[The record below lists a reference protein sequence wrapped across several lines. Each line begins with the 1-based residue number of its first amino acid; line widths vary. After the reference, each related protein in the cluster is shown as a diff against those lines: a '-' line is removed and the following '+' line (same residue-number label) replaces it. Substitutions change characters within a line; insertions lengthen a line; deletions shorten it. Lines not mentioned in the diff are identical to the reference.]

1 VQSRSVLSFDVYIVA
16 ATLSLIAIGILF
28 IYSSGVTSTGRVYS
42 NEHIRQMV
50 WAGTGL
56 ILLTAGALTSYSTIR
71 TASVPFYV
79 VVLILM
85 MITLAFGRVVNGAR
99 SWLGI
104 AGLGIQPSEFAKL
117 ASVLVLSIYLERI
130 GPAIKKLPLFLA
142 GAVVML
148 IPMGLTLAQ
157 PDLGTSLVFIPLF
170 LVMAFVAGARV
181 RHVAYIVLA
190 LSLTAVLSVTPAWE
204 RQIYE
209 GSIPVVSVLTRPDVL
224 SMVIAAL
231 LIMLAVT
238 AVGYLATKRRYFFWI
253 TYALSVI
260 LVGLLGSLAV
270 RRALAE
276 YQMTR
281 LIVFL
286 DPYADPRGAGWNI
299 IQSVTAVGSGG
310 LSGKGFLQGTQSHYQ
325 FIPQQSTDFIFSI
338 LAEEWGFLGGLLVF
352 GLFLVI
358 LLRGLYIVQTAR
370 DNYSSLV
377 AAGIVALIFF
387 HFAVNVGMVI
397 GVMPITGI
405 PLFFLSHGGSSLWTA
420 MLSVGLLLNI
430 HHNRY
435 HY

>member
-1 VQSRSVLSFDVYIVA
+1 MHSRSVLSFDVYIIA

-28 IYSSGVTSTGRVYS
+28 IYSSGVTSAGRVYS
-42 NEHIRQMV
+42 NEYIRQMV

-56 ILLTAGALTSYSTIR
+56 VLLFAAALSSYSTIR
-71 TASVPFYV
+71 SLSVPFYLF
-79 VVLILM
+79 VLLLLL
-85 MITLAFGRVVNGAR
+85 ITLAFGKVVNGAR

-117 ASVLVLSIYLERI
+117 ASVLVLAIYLERI
-130 GPAIKKLPLFLA
+130 GPAIRKLPLFLA
-142 GAVVML
+142 GSAIML
-148 IPMGLTLAQ
+148 VPMGLTLVQ
-157 PDLGTSLVFIPLF
+157 PDLGTSLVFMPLF
-170 LVMAFVAGARV
+170 LIMAFVAGARL
-181 RHVAYIVLA
+181 RHVSYVVLTFA
-190 LSLTAVLSVTPAWE
+190 LTAVLSVIPAWE

-209 GSIPVVSVLTRPDVL
+209 GSVPLVSVLTRPEVL
-224 SMVIAAL
+224 TIVIAAL
-231 LIMLAVT
+231 AAMLAVT
-238 AVGYLATKRRYFFWI
+238 SIGYLATKRRYFFWI
-253 TYALSVI
+253 TYTLSVI
-260 LVGLLGSLAV
+260 LVGLLGSIAV
-270 RRALAE
+270 RRVLAE
-276 YQMTR
+276 YQMMR
-281 LIVFL
+281 LVVFL

-420 MLSVGLLLNI
+420 MVGVGLLLNI

>member
-1 VQSRSVLSFDVYIVA
+1 MQSRSVLSFDVYIVA

-71 TASVPFYV
+71 TASVPFYIL
-79 VVLILM
+79 VLILM
-85 MITLAFGRVVNGAR
+85 LVTLAFGRVVNGAR

-117 ASVLVLSIYLERI
+117 ASVLVLAIYLERI

-148 IPMGLTLAQ
+148 VPMGLTLAQ

-181 RHVAYIVLA
+181 RHVAYLVLV
-190 LSLTAVLSVTPAWE
+190 LGLTAVLSVIPAWE

-231 LIMLAVT
+231 VAMLAVT

-260 LVGLLGSLAV
+260 LVGLLGSLAA
-270 RRALAE
+270 RSALAE

-370 DNYSSLV
+370 DRYSSLV

>member
-1 VQSRSVLSFDVYIVA
+1 MHSRSVLSFDVYIIA

-42 NEHIRQMV
+42 NEHIRQLV

-56 ILLTAGALTSYSTIR
+56 VLLVAAALTSYTTIR
-71 TASVPFYV
+71 SASVPFYML
-79 VVLILM
+79 VLVLLL
-85 MITLAFGRVVNGAR
+85 ITLAFGRVVNGAR

-117 ASVLVLSIYLERI
+117 ASVLVLAIYLERVGTGI
-130 GPAIKKLPLFLA
+130 RKLPLFLA
-142 GAVVML
+142 GSVIML
-148 IPMGLTLAQ
+148 LPMGLTIVQ
-157 PDLGTSLVFIPLF
+157 PDLGTSLVFMPLF
-170 LVMAFVAGARV
+170 LVMVFVAGARL
-181 RHVAYIVLA
+181 RHVSYVVLVFV
-190 LSLTAVLSVTPAWE
+190 LTAVLSVIPAWE

-209 GSIPVVSVLTRPDVL
+209 GSVPLVSVLTRPQVL
-224 SMVIAAL
+224 TMVIAAL
-231 LIMLAVT
+231 AAMLAVT
-238 AVGYLATKRRYFFWI
+238 SVGYLATKRRYFFWI
-253 TYALSVI
+253 TYGLSVI
-260 LVGLLGSLAV
+260 SLGLLGSVAV
-270 RRALAE
+270 RRVLAE
-276 YQMTR
+276 YQMMR

-299 IQSVTAVGSGG
+299 IQSLTAVGSGG
-310 LSGKGFLQGTQSHYQ
+310 FSGKGFLQGTQSHYQ

-377 AAGIVALIFF
+377 ATGIVTLIFF

-420 MLSVGLLLNI
+420 MVGVGLLLNI

>member
-1 VQSRSVLSFDVYIVA
+1 MHSRSVLSFDVYIIA
-16 ATLSLIAIGILF
+16 ASLSLIAIGILF

-42 NEHIRQMV
+42 NEYIRQLV

-56 ILLTAGALTSYSTIR
+56 VLLVAAALTSYATIR
-71 TASVPFYV
+71 SASVPFYILV
-79 VVLILM
+79 VVLLL
-85 MITLAFGRVVNGAR
+85 ITLAFGRVVNGAR

-104 AGLGIQPSEFAKL
+104 GGLGIQPSEFAKL
-117 ASVLVLSIYLERI
+117 ASVLVLATYLERVGTGI
-130 GPAIKKLPLFLA
+130 RKLPLFLA
-142 GAVVML
+142 GSAIML
-148 IPMGLTLAQ
+148 IPMGLTFVQ
-157 PDLGTSLVFIPLF
+157 PDLGTALVFMPLF
-170 LVMAFVAGARV
+170 LIMAFVAGARL
-181 RHVAYIVLA
+181 RHVSYVVLVFA
-190 LSLTAVLSVTPAWE
+190 LTAVLSVIPAWE

-209 GSIPVVSVLTRPDVL
+209 GSIPMVSVLTRPEVL
-224 SMVIAAL
+224 TMVIAAL
-231 LIMLAVT
+231 AAMLAVT
-238 AVGYLATKRRYFFWI
+238 SVGYIATKRRYFFWI

-260 LVGLLGSLAV
+260 LVGLLGSVIV
-270 RRALAE
+270 RRVLAE
-276 YQMTR
+276 YQMMR

-377 AAGIVALIFF
+377 ATGIVALIFF

-420 MLSVGLLLNI
+420 MAGVGLLLNI

-435 HY
+435 YY

>member
-1 VQSRSVLSFDVYIVA
+1 MQSRSVLSFDVYIVA

>member
-16 ATLSLIAIGILF
+16 ATVALVSIGILF
-28 IYSSGVTSTGRVYS
+28 IYSSGVTSTGRVFS
-42 NEHIRQMV
+42 NEYIRQMI
-50 WAGTGL
+50 WGGTGL
-56 ILLTAGALTSYSTIR
+56 LLLFATAFTGHSAIR
-71 TASVPFYV
+71 SWAVPFYLLV
-79 VVLILM
+79 VVLLVV
-85 MITLAFGRVVNGAR
+85 TLAFGRVVNGAR

-117 ASVLVLSIYLERI
+117 ASVLVLAVFFERI
-130 GPAIKKLPLFLA
+130 GPAVRRIPLLLA
-142 GAVVML
+142 GSLIML
-148 IPMGLTLAQ
+148 VPMVLTLAQ
-157 PDLGTSLVFIPLF
+157 PDLGTALVFVPLY
-170 LVMAFVAGARV
+170 LIMAFVAGARIHHIAFV
-181 RHVAYIVLA
+181 VIGFG
-190 LSLTAVLSVTPAWE
+190 LTAVLSVVPAWE

-209 GSIPVVSVLTRPDVL
+209 GSIPLVSVLNRPEVL
-224 SMVIAAL
+224 VMVL
-231 LIMLAVT
+231 LGLGAIVAVT
-238 AVGYLATKRRYFFWI
+238 FLGYLTTKRRYFYWI
-253 TYALSVI
+253 MYAVSVLLLS
-260 LVGLLGSLAV
+260 LVGSIAV
-270 RRALAE
+270 REVLAE

-310 LSGKGFLQGTQSHYQ
+310 FAGKGFLQGTQSHYQ
-325 FIPQQSTDFIFSI
+325 YIPQQSTDFIFSI
-338 LAEEWGFLGGLLVF
+338 LAEEWGFVGGLVVF
-352 GLFLVI
+352 GLFFVI

-370 DNYSSLV
+370 DNFAALV
-377 AAGIVALIFF
+377 ATGVVALIFF

-420 MLSVGLLLNI
+420 MIGVGLLLNV

>member
-1 VQSRSVLSFDVYIVA
+1 MHSRSVLSFDVYIIA

-28 IYSSGVTSTGRVYS
+28 IYSSGVTSSGRVYS
-42 NEHIRQMV
+42 NEHIRQLV

-56 ILLTAGALTSYSTIR
+56 VLLVAAALTSYTTIR
-71 TASVPFYV
+71 STSVPFYML
-79 VVLILM
+79 VLVLLL
-85 MITLAFGRVVNGAR
+85 ITLAFGKVVNGAR

-104 AGLGIQPSEFAKL
+104 AGLGIQPSEFVKL
-117 ASVLVLSIYLERI
+117 ASVLVLAIYLERVGTGI
-130 GPAIKKLPLFLA
+130 RKLPLFLA
-142 GAVVML
+142 GSVIML
-148 IPMGLTLAQ
+148 LPMGLIIVQ
-157 PDLGTSLVFIPLF
+157 PDLGTSLVFMPLF
-170 LVMAFVAGARV
+170 LVMVFVAGARL
-181 RHVAYIVLA
+181 RHVSYVVLVFV
-190 LSLTAVLSVTPAWE
+190 LTAVLSVIPAWE

-209 GSIPVVSVLTRPDVL
+209 GSVPLVSVLTRPQVL
-224 SMVIAAL
+224 TMVIAAL
-231 LIMLAVT
+231 AAMLAVT
-238 AVGYLATKRRYFFWI
+238 SLGYLATKRKYFFWI
-253 TYALSVI
+253 TYGLSVI
-260 LVGLLGSLAV
+260 FLGLLGSVAV
-270 RRALAE
+270 RRVLAE
-276 YQMTR
+276 YQMMR

-299 IQSVTAVGSGG
+299 IQSLTAVGSGG
-310 LSGKGFLQGTQSHYQ
+310 FSGKGFLQGTQSHYQ

-377 AAGIVALIFF
+377 ATGIVTLIFF

-420 MLSVGLLLNI
+420 MVGVGLLLNI

>member
-1 VQSRSVLSFDVYIVA
+1 MHSRSVLSFDVYIIA

-42 NEHIRQMV
+42 SEYIRQLV

-56 ILLTAGALTSYSTIR
+56 VLLVAAALTSYTTIR
-71 TASVPFYV
+71 SASVPFY
-79 VVLILM
+79 ILVILLLL
-85 MITLAFGRVVNGAR
+85 ITLAFGRVVNGAR

-117 ASVLVLSIYLERI
+117 ASVLVLAIYLERVGTGI
-130 GPAIKKLPLFLA
+130 RKLPLFLA
-142 GAVVML
+142 GSVIML
-148 IPMGLTLAQ
+148 IPMGLTLVQ
-157 PDLGTSLVFIPLF
+157 PDLGTALVFMPLF
-170 LVMAFVAGARV
+170 LIMAFVAGARL
-181 RHVAYIVLA
+181 RHVSYVVLVFA
-190 LSLTAVLSVTPAWE
+190 LTAVLSVIPAWE

-209 GSIPVVSVLTRPDVL
+209 GSVPVVSVLTRPEVL
-224 SMVIAAL
+224 TMVTAAL
-231 LIMLAVT
+231 AAMLAVT
-238 AVGYLATKRRYFFWI
+238 SVGYIATKRRYFFWI

-260 LVGLLGSLAV
+260 LVGLLGSVVV
-270 RRALAE
+270 RRVLAE
-276 YQMTR
+276 YQMMR

-299 IQSVTAVGSGG
+299 IQSITAVGSGG
-310 LSGKGFLQGTQSHYQ
+310 FSGKGFLQGTQSHYQ

-377 AAGIVALIFF
+377 ATGIVALVFF

-420 MLSVGLLLNI
+420 MAGVGLLLNI

>member
-1 VQSRSVLSFDVYIVA
+1 VHSRSVLSFDVYIIA

-28 IYSSGVTSTGRVYS
+28 IYSSGVTSSGRVYS
-42 NEHIRQMV
+42 NEHIRQLV

-56 ILLTAGALTSYSTIR
+56 VLLVAAALTSYTTIR
-71 TASVPFYV
+71 STSVPFYML
-79 VVLILM
+79 VLVLLL
-85 MITLAFGRVVNGAR
+85 ITLAFGKVVNGAR

-104 AGLGIQPSEFAKL
+104 AGLGIQPSEFVKL
-117 ASVLVLSIYLERI
+117 ASVLVLAIYLERVGTGI
-130 GPAIKKLPLFLA
+130 RKLPLFLA
-142 GAVVML
+142 GSVIML
-148 IPMGLTLAQ
+148 LPMGLIIVQ
-157 PDLGTSLVFIPLF
+157 PDLGTSLVFMPLF
-170 LVMAFVAGARV
+170 LVMVFVAGARL
-181 RHVAYIVLA
+181 RHVSYVVLVFV
-190 LSLTAVLSVTPAWE
+190 LTAVLSVIPAWE

-209 GSIPVVSVLTRPDVL
+209 GSVPLVSVLTRPQVL
-224 SMVIAAL
+224 TMVIAAL
-231 LIMLAVT
+231 AAMLAVT
-238 AVGYLATKRRYFFWI
+238 SLGYLATKRKYFFWI
-253 TYALSVI
+253 TYGLSVI
-260 LVGLLGSLAV
+260 FLGLLGSVAV
-270 RRALAE
+270 RRVLAE
-276 YQMTR
+276 YQMMR

-299 IQSVTAVGSGG
+299 IQSLTAVGSGG
-310 LSGKGFLQGTQSHYQ
+310 FSGKGFLQGTQSHYQ

-377 AAGIVALIFF
+377 ATGIVTLIFF

-420 MLSVGLLLNI
+420 MVGVGLLLNI

>member
-1 VQSRSVLSFDVYIVA
+1 LSFDVYIIA

-28 IYSSGVTSTGRVYS
+28 IYSSGVTSSGRVYS
-42 NEHIRQMV
+42 NEHIRQLV

-56 ILLTAGALTSYSTIR
+56 VLLVAAALTSYTTIR
-71 TASVPFYV
+71 STSVPFYML
-79 VVLILM
+79 VLVLLL
-85 MITLAFGRVVNGAR
+85 ITLAFGKVVNGAR

-104 AGLGIQPSEFAKL
+104 AGLGIQPSEFVKL
-117 ASVLVLSIYLERI
+117 ASVLVLAIYLERVGTGI
-130 GPAIKKLPLFLA
+130 RKLPLFLA
-142 GAVVML
+142 GSVIML
-148 IPMGLTLAQ
+148 LPMGLIIVQ
-157 PDLGTSLVFIPLF
+157 PDLGTSLVFMPLF
-170 LVMAFVAGARV
+170 LVMVFVAGARL
-181 RHVAYIVLA
+181 RHVSYVVLVFV
-190 LSLTAVLSVTPAWE
+190 LTAVLSVIPAWE

-209 GSIPVVSVLTRPDVL
+209 GSVPLVSVLTRPQVL
-224 SMVIAAL
+224 TMVIAAL
-231 LIMLAVT
+231 AAMLAVT
-238 AVGYLATKRRYFFWI
+238 SLGYLATKRKYFFWI
-253 TYALSVI
+253 TYGLSVI
-260 LVGLLGSLAV
+260 FLGLLGSVAV
-270 RRALAE
+270 RRVLAE
-276 YQMTR
+276 YQMMR

-299 IQSVTAVGSGG
+299 IQSLTAVGSGG
-310 LSGKGFLQGTQSHYQ
+310 FSGKGFLQGTQSHYQ

-377 AAGIVALIFF
+377 ATGIVTLIFF

-420 MLSVGLLLNI
+420 MVGVGLLLNI

>member
-1 VQSRSVLSFDVYIVA
+1 MQSRSVLSFDVYIVA

-71 TASVPFYV
+71 TASVPLYI

-85 MITLAFGRVVNGAR
+85 LVTLAFGRVVNGAR

-117 ASVLVLSIYLERI
+117 ASVLVLAIYLERI

-148 IPMGLTLAQ
+148 VPMGLTLAQ

-181 RHVAYIVLA
+181 RHVAYLVLV
-190 LSLTAVLSVTPAWE
+190 LGLTAVLSVIPAWE

-231 LIMLAVT
+231 VAMLAVT

-387 HFAVNVGMVI
+387 TSPSTSG
-397 GVMPITGI
+397 
-405 PLFFLSHGGSSLWTA
+405 W
-420 MLSVGLLLNI
+420 
-430 HHNRY
+430 
-435 HY
+435 

>member
-1 VQSRSVLSFDVYIVA
+1 LSFDVYIIA

-42 NEHIRQMV
+42 SEYIRQLV

-56 ILLTAGALTSYSTIR
+56 VLLVAAALTSYTTIR
-71 TASVPFYV
+71 SASVPFY
-79 VVLILM
+79 ILVILLLL
-85 MITLAFGRVVNGAR
+85 ITLAFGRVVNGAR

-117 ASVLVLSIYLERI
+117 ASVLVLAIYLERVGTGI
-130 GPAIKKLPLFLA
+130 RKLPLFLA
-142 GAVVML
+142 GSVIML
-148 IPMGLTLAQ
+148 IPMGLTLVQ
-157 PDLGTSLVFIPLF
+157 PDLGTALVFMPLF
-170 LVMAFVAGARV
+170 LIMAFVAGARL
-181 RHVAYIVLA
+181 RHVSYVVLVFA
-190 LSLTAVLSVTPAWE
+190 LTAVLSVIPAWE

-209 GSIPVVSVLTRPDVL
+209 GSVPVVSVLTRPEVL
-224 SMVIAAL
+224 TMVTAAL
-231 LIMLAVT
+231 AAMLAVT
-238 AVGYLATKRRYFFWI
+238 SVGYIATKRRYFFWI

-260 LVGLLGSLAV
+260 LVGLLGSVVV
-270 RRALAE
+270 RRVLAE
-276 YQMTR
+276 YQMMR

-299 IQSVTAVGSGG
+299 IQSITAVGSGG
-310 LSGKGFLQGTQSHYQ
+310 FSGKGFLQGTQSHYQ

-377 AAGIVALIFF
+377 ATGIVALVFF

-420 MLSVGLLLNI
+420 MAGVGLLLNI

>member
-1 VQSRSVLSFDVYIVA
+1 MHSRSVLSFDVYIIA

-28 IYSSGVTSTGRVYS
+28 IYSSGVTSAGRVYS
-42 NEHIRQMV
+42 NEYIRQMV

-56 ILLTAGALTSYSTIR
+56 VLLFAAALSSYSTIR
-71 TASVPFYV
+71 SLSVPFYLF
-79 VVLILM
+79 VLLLLL
-85 MITLAFGRVVNGAR
+85 ITLAFGKVVNGAR

-117 ASVLVLSIYLERI
+117 ASVLVLAIYLERI
-130 GPAIKKLPLFLA
+130 GPAIRKLPLFLA
-142 GAVVML
+142 GSAIML
-148 IPMGLTLAQ
+148 VPMGLTLVQ
-157 PDLGTSLVFIPLF
+157 PDLGTSLVFMPLF
-170 LVMAFVAGARV
+170 LIMAFVAGARL
-181 RHVAYIVLA
+181 RHVSYVVLA
-190 LSLTAVLSVTPAWE
+190 FALTAVLSVIPAWE

-209 GSIPVVSVLTRPDVL
+209 GSVPLVSVLTRPEVL
-224 SMVIAAL
+224 TIVIAAL
-231 LIMLAVT
+231 AAMLAVT
-238 AVGYLATKRRYFFWI
+238 SIGYLATKRRYFFWI
-253 TYALSVI
+253 TYTLSVI
-260 LVGLLGSLAV
+260 LVGLLGSIAV
-270 RRALAE
+270 RRVLAE
-276 YQMTR
+276 YQMMR
-281 LIVFL
+281 LVVFL

-420 MLSVGLLLNI
+420 MVGVGLLLNI

>member
-1 VQSRSVLSFDVYIVA
+1 MHSRSVLSFDVYIIA

-42 NEHIRQMV
+42 SEYIRQLV

-56 ILLTAGALTSYSTIR
+56 VLLVAAALVSYTTIR
-71 TASVPFYV
+71 SVSVPFYIL
-79 VVLILM
+79 VLVLLL
-85 MITLAFGRVVNGAR
+85 ITLAFGRVVNGAR

-117 ASVLVLSIYLERI
+117 ASVLVLAIYLERI
-130 GPAIKKLPLFLA
+130 GTGIRKLPLFLA
-142 GAVVML
+142 GSVIML
-148 IPMGLTLAQ
+148 VPMGLTLVQ
-157 PDLGTSLVFIPLF
+157 PDLGTALVFMPLF
-170 LVMAFVAGARV
+170 LIMAFVAGARL
-181 RHVAYIVLA
+181 RHVSYVVLVFA
-190 LSLTAVLSVTPAWE
+190 LTAVLSVIPAWE

-209 GSIPVVSVLTRPDVL
+209 GSIPLVSLLTRPEVL
-224 SMVIAAL
+224 TMVTAAL
-231 LIMLAVT
+231 AAMLAVT
-238 AVGYLATKRRYFFWI
+238 SVGYLATKRTYFFWI

-260 LVGLLGSLAV
+260 LVGLLGSVVV
-270 RRALAE
+270 RRVLAE
-276 YQMTR
+276 YQMMR

-310 LSGKGFLQGTQSHYQ
+310 FTGKGFLQGTQSHYQ

-352 GLFLVI
+352 GLFLII

-420 MLSVGLLLNI
+420 MAGVGLLLNI